1 VHCSCRKFLR
11 LHLQI
16 FTISQPRLNLR
27 SLRNKQTTNF
37 THRSLNYS
45 MSMNTPNMSSA
56 QSAAEQNPPPEA
68 PRVYRS
74 LTVDMTNG
82 PPLAVC
88 SPDPIKINGALVWS
102 PGPIHIMNME
112 VVNITVTEVLGPEF
126 LRGWNKLPDELKVE
140 VLAHNLTFET
150 GLSRAA
156 FRSIRDNKDG
166 LELET
171 RMLLDH
177 CLMGPDIQALVNEVF
192 YSKNRIYLQTKR
204 HMYGM
209 MELLYL
215 PLGSL
220 LEPDMT
226 VYYPHITK
234 RSFIRRVVLGV
245 HAIEPG
251 WKHVAKLAQV
261 LPNPKHVTVWFHD
274 PQDDMKR
281 FPVDCEKFI
290 KAVGEGTTFSCAGC
304 IVLDSEGD
312 VSGKETALGQ
322 FLRSKVRFNV
332 DDHY

>member
-1 VHCSCRKFLR
+1 
-11 LHLQI
+11 
-16 FTISQPRLNLR
+16 
-27 SLRNKQTTNF
+27 
-37 THRSLNYS
+37 
-45 MSMNTPNMSSA
+45 MSSA
-56 QSAAEQNPPPEA
+56 QSAARQTPPSEVL
-68 PRVYRS
+68 RVYRS

-82 PPLAVC
+82 PPLVVY

-102 PGPIHIMNME
+102 PGPIYIMNKE
-112 VVNITVTEVLGPEF
+112 VVKITVTEVLGPEF
-126 LRGWNKLPDELKVE
+126 LRGWNRLPDELKVE

-177 CLMGPDIQALVNEVF
+177 CLMGPDIQTLVNEVF
-192 YSKNRIYLQTKR
+192 YSKNRIYLQTER
-204 HMYGM
+204 HMYGI

-245 HAIEPG
+245 YAIEPG

-261 LPNPKHVTVWFHD
+261 LPNLKHVTMWFQD
-274 PQDDMKR
+274 PRDDMKR

-290 KAVGEGTTFSCAGC
+290 KAVGEGTMFSCTGC

-312 VSGKETALGQ
+312 VGGKKTALGQ